1 MIGAARRQAQA
12 GHMATAALQARSQT
26 GACGISAQEKAMV
39 SQNRRKLLFI
49 GVPVAGIALL
59 AGFFLFVFSWN
70 WFLPIVERSASAA
83 LGRGVSIAR
92 LDVDLG
98 RVAMITLHDAR
109 IANPADFP
117 AEQPF
122 ARLGTVNLAVDL
134 LASARQWKLVL
145 PSAAIDDAAIHAVA
159 LADGRNNYT
168 FKGDAGGGAA
178 PGEASPVQR
187 VTVTRGRAHVAHA
200 PLAADFN
207 IAFETRAA
215 AADLQAEA
223 SGTYAG
229 APLNARFSGGALP
242 ALLDRTTPWPVHL
255 ELENGPTHASLRGT
269 VRDLMAMDNADLTL
283 ELAGPDMRLLRP
295 LTGVPIPQTP
305 AFRVSGK
312 LAYAESRFR
321 FTEMQGQVG
330 DSDLGGTVTI
340 EPRGGRPDI
349 TADLT
354 ARHVDLADLAG
365 FIGGNPGRGTPLRDD
380 GTRSGRV
387 LPNAP
392 VNLPLFQGAN
402 VHARF
407 RAARIS
413 GDASPLDDLDVTL
426 ELIDGV
432 LTLKPL
438 RGGVGRGAMI
448 GNATLT
454 PNENGDLHAVAEFD
468 FRQLD
473 IGRLMRALGARGGG
487 ALSGRGRL
495 ESTGRST
502 AQLLA
507 RGNGSLNLH
516 TAGGN
521 LSAFAV
527 DIAGLRLGSAVFSAF
542 GLPQRT
548 QLECFVADF
557 VLESGVLKTRAMLLE
572 TTEALLLAT
581 GTIRLDREQM
591 DLRLR
596 SQAKEFTVGSLPTSL
611 AITGSF
617 SNPSVLPVI
626 VENRSGG
633 SGPLDRLLD
642 LALAPLSL
650 IPTIELGIGDDPRCR
665 ASVERARRPAARRRN
680 P

>member
-1 MIGAARRQAQA
+1 MAMQNTRR
-12 GHMATAALQARSQT
+12 
-26 GACGISAQEKAMV
+26 
-39 SQNRRKLLFI
+39 LLFVA
-49 GVPVAGIALL
+49 VPVATVLL
-59 AGFFLFVFSWN
+59 LTVFFLFVFSWN
-70 WFLPIVERSASAA
+70 WFIPLAERNASAA
-83 LGRGVSIAR
+83 LGRAVSIGR
-92 LDVDLG
+92 LDVRPG
-98 RVAMITLHDAR
+98 RVAIITLHDSR

-117 AEQPF
+117 ADEPF
-122 ARLGTVNLAVDL
+122 ARIGTVNLSVDL
-134 LASARQWKLVL
+134 LASLRQRTWVL
-145 PSAAIDDAAIHAVA
+145 PTLGIDDADIRAVA

-168 FKGDAGGGAA
+168 FDAVPSTGAA
-178 PGEASPVQR
+178 PDGTVPYVAPIG
-187 VTVTRGRAHVAHA
+187 TVTLARGRAHVAHA
-200 PLAADFN
+200 PLSADFN
-207 IAFETRAA
+207 IAFETRDST
-215 AADLQAEA
+215 AADTDPEARFHAEA
-223 SGTYAG
+223 TGTYAG
-229 APLNARFSGGALP
+229 APLSARFSGGAIP
-242 ALLDRTTPWPVHL
+242 AILDRQTPWPVHL
-255 ELENGPTHASLRGT
+255 ELANGPTRASLRGT
-269 VRDLMAMDNADLTL
+269 LRNLFAMDNADLTL

-305 AFRVSGK
+305 PFRVSGK
-312 LAYAESRFR
+312 LAYAENRFR
-321 FTEMQGQVG
+321 FTEMQGEVG
-330 DSDLGGTVTI
+330 NSDLGGTVTI

-354 ARHVDLADLAG
+354 AQHVDLADLAG

-380 GTRSGRV
+380 GGRSGRV
-387 LPNAP
+387 LPDAP
-392 VNLPLFQGAN
+392 VNLPLFQGAD

-413 GDASPLDDLDVTL
+413 GDASPLDNLDATL
-426 ELIDGV
+426 ELVDGV

-438 RGGVGRGAMI
+438 RGAVGRGAVVV
-448 GNATLT
+448 NATLT
-454 PNENGDLHAVAEFD
+454 PRENGDLHTVADMD

-487 ALSGRGRL
+487 ALDGRARIQ
-495 ESTGRST
+495 STGRSL
-502 AQLLA
+502 AQILA
-507 RGNGSLNLH
+507 RGNGTLNLR

-527 DIAGLRLGSAVFSAF
+527 DVAGLRLGSAVFSAF

-557 VLESGVLKTRAMLLE
+557 ALEGGVLKTRAVLLE

-581 GTIRLDREQM
+581 GTIRLDRERL

-596 SQAKEFTVGSLPTSL
+596 SEAKQFTVGSLATSL

-617 SNPSVLPVI
+617 SDPSVLPVV

-650 IPTIELGIGDDPRCR
+650 IPVIELGIGDDPRCR
-665 ASVERARRPAARRRN
+665 ATVERARRPPARRRN